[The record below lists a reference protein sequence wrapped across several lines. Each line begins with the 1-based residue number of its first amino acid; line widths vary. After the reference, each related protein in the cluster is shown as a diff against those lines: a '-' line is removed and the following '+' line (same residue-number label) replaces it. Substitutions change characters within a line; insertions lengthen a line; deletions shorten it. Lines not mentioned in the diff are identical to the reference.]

1 MHRHLYA
8 QDAVVIGHATAER
21 AGQVVLHTLLGA
33 HRILDMLSGAQLPRI
48 C

>member
-1 MHRHLYA
+1 
-8 QDAVVIGHATAER
+8 VIGRVTSAHPGR
-21 AGQVVLHTLLGA
+21 VVMKTLFGA